1 MEGFLDNL
9 ASWVDK
15 TAYNIWSVLLFFLL
29 AAGIWLTI
37 RTRFVQFRHL
47 GDAFRLMFAGL
58 FRIGKKVKREG
69 DVSAFQAL
77 STALAATVGNGNIGG
92 VAFALTTGGPGAI
105 FWLWVCGFVGMA
117 TKYSEALLGVKFRE
131 HYPDGKIAGGPMYYI
146 KNGFTNKKFAALL
159 APAFAICGAFAT
171 LFGTGNMMQANQMTM
186 VFNSQFGIPKIVSA
200 VVITLLVSIVII
212 GGIKRIGAVAERVVP
227 VMIFLYIIVG
237 TFVILSNVSVIP
249 KVFALIFE
257 HAFTPYAMGGGAIGY
272 TVKTAMQMG
281 FRRGLLTNEAGL
293 GSAPIAHAAAQ
304 AKSPVHQGLM
314 GVAEVCVDTIIVCS
328 FTALINLSTGL
339 WQTTKAA
346 DAIQGTAL
354 TASSFASEA
363 GVIGSITVALGSFL
377 FGYTTLIGWYY
388 YGEQCMKFIFGYR
401 VTQVYRVIYIGLG
414 FIGALISIQLV
425 FYIGDVANA
434 FMAIPNLIALFVL
447 SGVVAKTSRD
457 FWKKYKTLD
466 GFEKQLSAD
475 SRGAEP

>member
-1 MEGFLDNL
+1 MEGFLESL
-9 ASWVDK
+9 SRWVDK
-15 TAYNIWSVLLFFLL
+15 TAYNIWSILLFFLL

-47 GDAFRLMFAGL
+47 GDAFKIMFAGL
-58 FRIGKKVKREG
+58 LRKGKGEKREG

-131 HYPDGKIAGGPMYYI
+131 HYPDGAIAGGPMYYI
-146 KNGFTNKKFAALL
+146 KNGFRNKKFAAVL
-159 APAFAICGAFAT
+159 APIFAVCGAFAT

-186 VFNSQFGIPKIVSA
+186 VFNSQFGVPKIVSA
-200 VVITLLVSIVII
+200 VVITLLVAIVIV
-212 GGIKRIGAVAERVVP
+212 GGIKRIGAVAERIVP

-237 TFVILSNVSVIP
+237 TIVIFSNVTVLP
-249 KVFALIFE
+249 NVFAMIFK
-257 HAFTPYAMGGGAIGY
+257 HAFTPYAIGGGAIGY
-272 TVKTAMQMG
+272 TVKLAMQMG

-328 FTALINLSTGL
+328 FTAIINLSTGL

-354 TASSFASEA
+354 TASSFSSEV
-363 GVIGSITVALGSFL
+363 GIIGSITVALGSFL

-388 YGEQCMKFIFGYR
+388 YGEQCMKFIFGFR
-401 VTQVYRVIYIGLG
+401 VTQVYRIIYIGLG

-425 FYIGDVANA
+425 FYVGDIANA
-434 FMAIPNLIALFVL
+434 LMALPNLIALFVL
-447 SGVVAKTSRD
+447 SGLVARTTKE
-457 FWKKYKTLD
+457 FWSKYKKLED
-466 GFEKQLSAD
+466 FDKAQ
-475 SRGAEP
+475 

>member
-1 MEGFLDNL
+1 MEGFLGSL
-9 ASWVDK
+9 TQWVDK
-15 TAYNIWSVLLFFLL
+15 TAYNIWSYLLFVLL
-29 AAGIWLTI
+29 AAGIWLTV

-47 GDAFRLMFAGL
+47 GAAFKIMFAGL
-58 FRIGKKVKREG
+58 LRKGKGEKQEG

-117 TKYSEALLGVKFRE
+117 TKYSEALLGVMFRE
-131 HYPDGKIAGGPMYYI
+131 KYPDGAIAGGPMYYI
-146 KNGFTNKKFAALL
+146 KNGFKNKRFAAVL
-159 APAFAICGAFAT
+159 APAFAVCGAFAT

-186 VFNSQFGIPKIVSA
+186 VFQSQFGIPKIVSA
-200 VVITLLVSIVII
+200 VAITLLVGIVII
-212 GGIKRIGAVAERVVP
+212 GGIKRIGAVAERIVP

-237 TFVILSNVSVIP
+237 TIVILSNVSVLP
-249 KVFALIFE
+249 RVFGLIFK
-257 HAFTPYAMGGGAIGY
+257 HAFSPYAMAGGAIGY
-272 TVKTAMQMG
+272 TVRMALQMG

-304 AKSPVHQGLM
+304 SKSPVHQGLM
-314 GVAEVCVDTIIVCS
+314 GVAEGCVDTIIVCS

-339 WQTTKAA
+339 WETTKAA
-346 DAIQGTAL
+346 DTIQGTAL
-354 TASSFASEA
+354 TASSFASEV
-363 GVIGSITVALGSFL
+363 GIIGSLTVALGSFL

-414 FIGALISIQLV
+414 FLGALISIQLV
-425 FYIGDVANA
+425 FYVGDIANA
-434 FMAIPNLIALFVL
+434 FMALPNLIALFVL
-447 SGVVAKTSRD
+447 SGVVARTTRE
-457 FWKKYKTLD
+457 FWARYKTIED
-466 GFEKQLSAD
+466 FDRPQ
-475 SRGAEP
+475 

>member
-1 MEGFLDNL
+1 MQGFLDNL
-9 ASWVDK
+9 AQWVDK
-15 TAYNIWSVLLFFLL
+15 TAYNIWSFLLFFLL

-47 GDAFRLMFAGL
+47 RDGFRIMFAGL
-58 FRIGKKVKREG
+58 LRKGKGEKREG
-69 DVSAFQAL
+69 DVSAFQAV

-92 VAFALTTGGPGAI
+92 IAFALTTGGPGAI

-117 TKYSEALLGVKFRE
+117 TKYSEALLGVMYRE
-131 HYPDGKIAGGPMYYI
+131 KYPDGKIAGGPMYYI
-146 KNGFTNKKFAALL
+146 KNGISNKRFAAIL

-171 LFGTGNMMQANQMTM
+171 LFGTGNMMQANQMTL

-200 VVITLLVSIVII
+200 VVITFLVGIVII
-212 GGIKRIGAVAERVVP
+212 GGIKRIGAVAERIVP
-227 VMIFLYIIVG
+227 AMIFLYLIVG
-237 TFVILSNVSVIP
+237 TFVIISNISVIP
-249 KVFALIFE
+249 EVLTLIFE
-257 HAFTPYAMGGGAIGY
+257 HAFTPYALGGGAIGY
-272 TVKTAMQMG
+272 TVKMAMQMG

-314 GVAEVCVDTIIVCS
+314 GVAEVCVDTVIVCT
-328 FTALINLSTGL
+328 FTALINLSSGL

-346 DAIQGTAL
+346 DTISGTAL
-354 TASSFASEA
+354 TASSFASKA
-363 GVIGSITVALGSFL
+363 GVVGSVTVALGSFL
-377 FGYTTLIGWYY
+377 FGYTTLIAWYY

-434 FMAIPNLIALFVL
+434 FMAFPNLVALFAL
-447 SGVVAKTSRD
+447 SGVVARTNRE

-466 GFEKQLSAD
+466 GFDKHQSA
-475 SRGAEP
+475 GK

>member
-1 MEGFLDNL
+1 MEGFLDNF
-9 ASWVDK
+9 AQWVDK
-15 TAYNIWSVLLFFLL
+15 TAYNIWSFLLFFLL

-47 GDAFRLMFAGL
+47 RDGFRILFAGL
-58 FRIGKKVKREG
+58 LRKGKGENQEG

-105 FWLWVCGFVGMA
+105 FWLWICGFVGMA
-117 TKYSEALLGVKFRE
+117 TKYAEALLGVMYRE
-131 HYPDGKIAGGPMYYI
+131 KYPDGKIAGGPMYYI
-146 KNGFTNKKFAALL
+146 KNGISSKRFAAIL
-159 APAFAICGAFAT
+159 APAFAVCGAFAT
-171 LFGTGNMMQANQMTM
+171 LFGTGNMMQANQMTL

-200 VVITLLVSIVII
+200 VVITFLVSIVII
-212 GGIKRIGAVAERVVP
+212 GGIKRIGAVAEQIVP
-227 VMIFLYIIVG
+227 VMIFLYLIVG
-237 TFVILSNVSVIP
+237 TFVILSNIAVIP
-249 KVFALIFE
+249 EVLTLIFE
-257 HAFTPYAMGGGAIGY
+257 HAFTPYAIGGGAIGY
-272 TVKTAMQMG
+272 TVKMAMQMG

-293 GSAPIAHAAAQ
+293 GSAPIAHAAAR

-328 FTALINLSTGL
+328 FTAIINLSTGL

-346 DAIQGTAL
+346 DTIQGTAL
-354 TASSFASEA
+354 TASSFASKA
-363 GVIGSITVALGSFL
+363 GVVGSLTVALGSFL
-377 FGYTTLIGWYY
+377 FGYTTLIAWYY
-388 YGEQCMKFIFGYR
+388 YGEQCMKFIFGYK
-401 VTQVYRVIYIGLG
+401 VTRIYRIIYIGLG

-434 FMAIPNLIALFVL
+434 FMAFPNLVALFAL
-447 SGVVAKTSRD
+447 SGVVARTSRE

-466 GFEKQLSAD
+466 GFDRKHSDTQ
-475 SRGAEP
+475 

>member
-9 ASWVDK
+9 AQWVDK
-15 TAYNIWSVLLFFLL
+15 MAYNIWSFLLFFLL

-47 GDAFRLMFAGL
+47 RDGFRIMFAGL
-58 FRIGKKVKREG
+58 LHKGKKEKREG
-69 DVSAFQAL
+69 DVSAFQAV

-117 TKYSEALLGVKFRE
+117 TKYSEALLGVMYRE

-146 KNGFTNKKFAALL
+146 KNGISNKRFAAIL
-159 APAFAICGAFAT
+159 APAFAVCGAFAT
-171 LFGTGNMMQANQMTM
+171 LFGTGNMMQANQMTL

-200 VVITLLVSIVII
+200 FVITLLVGIVII
-212 GGIKRIGAVAERVVP
+212 GGIKRIGAVAERIVP
-227 VMIFLYIIVG
+227 VMIFLYLIVG
-237 TFVILSNVSVIP
+237 TFVILSNIAVIP
-249 KVFALIFE
+249 DVLTLIFE

-328 FTALINLSTGL
+328 FTAIINLSTGL

-346 DAIQGTAL
+346 DTIQGTAL
-354 TASSFASEA
+354 TASSFASKA
-363 GVIGSITVALGSFL
+363 GVIGSVTVALGSFL
-377 FGYTTLIGWYY
+377 FGYTTLIAWYY
-388 YGEQCMKFIFGYR
+388 YGEQCMKFIFGYK
-401 VTQVYRVIYIGLG
+401 VTRVYRVIYIGLG

-434 FMAIPNLIALFVL
+434 FMAFPNLIALFAL

-466 GFEKQLSAD
+466 GFDKHESHRKSD
-475 SRGAEP
+475 SSR

>member
-1 MEGFLDNL
+1 MEGFLNNL
-9 ASWVDK
+9 AQWVDK
-15 TAYNIWSVLLFFLL
+15 TAYNIWSFLLFFLL

-47 GDAFRLMFAGL
+47 RDSFRIMFAGL
-58 FRIGKKVKREG
+58 LHKGKKEKREG
-69 DVSAFQAL
+69 DVSAFQAV

-105 FWLWVCGFVGMA
+105 FWLWICGFVGMA
-117 TKYSEALLGVKFRE
+117 TKYSEALLGVKYRE

-146 KNGFTNKKFAALL
+146 KNGISNKRFAAIL
-159 APAFAICGAFAT
+159 APAFAVCGAFAT
-171 LFGTGNMMQANQMTM
+171 LFGTGNMMQANQMTL

-200 VVITLLVSIVII
+200 IVITLLVGIVII
-212 GGIKRIGAVAERVVP
+212 GGIKRIGAVAERIVP
-227 VMIFLYIIVG
+227 VMIFLYLIVG
-237 TFVILSNVSVIP
+237 TFVILSNIAVIP
-249 KVFALIFE
+249 DVFTLIFE

-272 TVKTAMQMG
+272 AVKTAMQMG

-314 GVAEVCVDTIIVCS
+314 GVAEVFVDTIVVCS
-328 FTALINLSTGL
+328 FTAIINLSTGL
-339 WQTTKAA
+339 WATTKAA
-346 DAIQGTAL
+346 DTIQGTAL
-354 TASSFASEA
+354 TASSFASKA

-377 FGYTTLIGWYY
+377 FGYTTLIAWYY
-388 YGEQCMKFIFGYR
+388 YGEQCMKFIFGYK
-401 VTQVYRVIYIGLG
+401 VTRVYRVIYIGLG

-434 FMAIPNLIALFVL
+434 FMAFPNLVALFAL
-447 SGVVAKTSRD
+447 SGIVAKTSRD

-466 GFEKQLSAD
+466 GFDKHHSAG
-475 SRGAEP
+475 R

>member
-9 ASWVDK
+9 AQWIDK
-15 TAYNIWSVLLFFLL
+15 TAYNIWSFLLFILL
-29 AAGIWLTI
+29 AAGLWLTV

-47 GDAFRLMFAGL
+47 RDGFRIMFAGL
-58 FRIGKKVKREG
+58 LRKGKVEKREG

-117 TKYSEALLGVKFRE
+117 TKYAEALLGVMYRE
-131 HYPDGKIAGGPMYYI
+131 KYPDGKIAGGPMYYI
-146 KNGFTNKKFAALL
+146 KNGISNKKFAAIL
-159 APAFAICGAFAT
+159 APAFAVCGAFAT
-171 LFGTGNMMQANQMTM
+171 LFGTGNMMQANQMTL

-200 VVITLLVSIVII
+200 VVITFLVGIVII
-212 GGIKRIGAVAERVVP
+212 GGIKRIGAVAERIVP
-227 VMIFLYIIVG
+227 VMIFLYLIVG
-237 TFVILSNVSVIP
+237 GFVILSNISVIP
-249 KVFALIFE
+249 EVLTLIFE
-257 HAFTPYAMGGGAIGY
+257 HAFTPYALGGGAIGY

-354 TASSFASEA
+354 TATSFASRA
-363 GVIGSITVALGSFL
+363 GVIGSLTVALGSFL
-377 FGYTTLIGWYY
+377 FGYTTLIAWYY

-401 VTQVYRVIYIGLG
+401 VTQVYRIIYISLG

-434 FMAIPNLIALFVL
+434 FMAFPNLIALFAL
-447 SGVVAKTSRD
+447 SGVVAKTSRE

-466 GFEKQLSAD
+466 GFDKKHSAGPQGSD
-475 SRGAEP
+475 R

>member
-1 MEGFLDNL
+1 MEGFLGSL
-9 ASWVDK
+9 TQWVDK
-15 TAYNIWSVLLFFLL
+15 TAYNIWSYLLFVLL

-47 GDAFRLMFAGL
+47 GDAFKIMFAGL
-58 FRIGKKVKREG
+58 LRKGKGVKREG

-117 TKYSEALLGVKFRE
+117 TKYSEALLGVMYRE

-146 KNGFTNKKFAALL
+146 KNGFTNKRFAAIL
-159 APAFAICGAFAT
+159 APAFAVCGAFAT

-200 VVITLLVSIVII
+200 VVITLLVSVVII
-212 GGIKRIGAVAERVVP
+212 GGIKRIGAVAEQVVP
-227 VMIFLYIIVG
+227 VMIFLYLIVG
-237 TFVILSNVSVIP
+237 TIVIISNITVLP
-249 KVFALIFE
+249 KVFTLIFK
-257 HAFTPYAMGGGAIGY
+257 HAFTPYAMAGGAIGY
-272 TVKTAMQMG
+272 TVRMAMQMG

-304 AKSPVHQGLM
+304 TKSPVHQGLM
-314 GVAEVCVDTIIVCS
+314 GIAEVCVDTIIVCS
-328 FTALINLSTGL
+328 FTAIINLSTGL

-346 DAIQGTAL
+346 DTIQGTAL
-354 TASSFASEA
+354 TASSFSSEV
-363 GVIGSITVALGSFL
+363 GLVGSLTVAIGSFL

-401 VTQVYRVIYIGLG
+401 VTQIYRVIYIGLG

-425 FYIGDVANA
+425 FYLGDVANA
-434 FMAIPNLIALFVL
+434 FMALPNLIALFVL
-447 SGVVAKTSRD
+447 SGVVARTTKD
-457 FWKKYKTLD
+457 FWGKYRTLED
-466 GFEKQLSAD
+466 FDRRQ
-475 SRGAEP
+475 

>member
-1 MEGFLDNL
+1 MEGILDNL
-9 ASWVDK
+9 AQWVDK
-15 TAYNIWSVLLFFLL
+15 TAYNIWSFLLFFLL
-29 AAGIWLTI
+29 AAGILLTV

-47 GDAFRLMFAGL
+47 RDGFRIMFAGL
-58 FRIGKKVKREG
+58 LHKGKKVKREG
-69 DVSAFQAL
+69 DVSAFQAV

-117 TKYSEALLGVKFRE
+117 TKYAEALLGVKYRE

-146 KNGFTNKKFAALL
+146 KNGISNKRFAAIL
-159 APAFAICGAFAT
+159 APAFAVCGAFAT
-171 LFGTGNMMQANQMTM
+171 LFGTGNMMQANQMTL

-200 VVITLLVSIVII
+200 ITITFLVGIVII
-212 GGIKRIGAVAERVVP
+212 GGIKRIGAVAERIVP
-227 VMIFLYIIVG
+227 VMIFLYLIVG
-237 TFVILSNVSVIP
+237 TYVILANVSVIP
-249 KVFALIFE
+249 DVLTLIFE
-257 HAFTPYAMGGGAIGY
+257 HAFTPYALGGGAIGY

-314 GVAEVCVDTIIVCS
+314 GVAEVCVDTIIVCT
-328 FTALINLSTGL
+328 FTAIINMSTGL

-346 DAIQGTAL
+346 DTIQGTAL
-354 TASSFASEA
+354 TASSFASKA
-363 GVIGSITVALGSFL
+363 GVIGSVTVALGSFL
-377 FGYTTLIGWYY
+377 FGYTTLIAWYY
-388 YGEQCMKFIFGYR
+388 YGEQCMKFIFGYK
-401 VTQVYRVIYIGLG
+401 VTRIYRIIYIGLG

-434 FMAIPNLIALFVL
+434 FMAFPNLVALFAL

-466 GFEKQLSAD
+466 GFDKHHPAD
-475 SRGAEP
+475 S

>member
-1 MEGFLDNL
+1 MEVFLENL
-9 ASWVDK
+9 ARWVDK

-29 AAGIWLTI
+29 ATGIWLTI
-37 RTRFVQFRHL
+37 RTGFVQFRHL
-47 GDAFRLMFAGL
+47 GDALRIMFSGL
-58 FRIGKKVKREG
+58 IHRGRKEKREG
-69 DVSAFQAL
+69 DVTAFQAL

-105 FWLWVCGFVGMA
+105 FWLWVCGFLGMA

-146 KNGFTNKKFAALL
+146 KNGFTNKKFAAIL
-159 APAFAICGAFAT
+159 APTFAICGAFAT

-186 VFNSQFGIPKIVSA
+186 VFNSQFGIPKIVLA
-200 VVITLLVSIVII
+200 VAITFLVSIVII
-212 GGIKRIGAVAERVVP
+212 GGIKRIGAVAEQIVP
-227 VMIFLYIIVG
+227 LMIFLYLIVG
-237 TFVILSNVSVIP
+237 TFVILSNISMLP
-249 KVFALIFE
+249 KVFALIFT
-257 HAFTPYAMGGGAIGY
+257 HAFKPYAVAGGAAGY
-272 TVKTAMQMG
+272 TVKMAMQMG

-314 GVAEVCVDTIIVCS
+314 GVAEVFMDTIVVCS

-339 WQTTKAA
+339 WQTKKAA

-354 TASSFASEA
+354 TASSFASKA
-363 GVIGSITVALGSFL
+363 GLLGSVTVALSSFL

-388 YGEQCMKFIFGYR
+388 YGEQCMKFLFGYR
-401 VTQVYRVIYIGLG
+401 VTNIYRIIYIALG

-425 FYIGDVANA
+425 FYIGDIANA
-434 FMAIPNLIALFVL
+434 LMAIPNLIALFVL
-447 SGVVAKTSRD
+447 SGVVARTTKE
-457 FWKKYKTLD
+457 FWQKYKTLED
-466 GFEKQLSAD
+466 FDKENPAVEVTGK
-475 SRGAEP
+475 

>member
-1 MEGFLDNL
+1 MEGILDGL
-9 ASWVDK
+9 SQWVDK

-29 AAGIWLTI
+29 ATGIWLSI

-47 GDAFRLMFAGL
+47 GDAFRIMFAGL
-58 FRIGKKVKREG
+58 LRKGKGEKRDG

-117 TKYSEALLGVKFRE
+117 TKYSEALLGIKFRE
-131 HYPDGKIAGGPMYYI
+131 HYTDGAIAGGPMYYI
-146 KNGFTNKKFAALL
+146 KNGFRNKSFAAVL
-159 APAFAICGAFAT
+159 APAFAVCGAFAT
-171 LFGTGNMMQANQMTM
+171 LFGTGNMMQANQMAM

-200 VVITLLVSIVII
+200 IVITLLVAIVIV
-212 GGIKRIGAVAERVVP
+212 GGIKRIGAVAERIVP
-227 VMIFLYIIVG
+227 VMIFLYILVG
-237 TFVILSNVSVIP
+237 TIVILSNVSVLP
-249 KVFALIFE
+249 GVFALILK
-257 HAFTPYAMGGGAIGY
+257 HAFTPYAVGGGAIGY
-272 TVKTAMQMG
+272 TVKLAMQMG

-328 FTALINLSTGL
+328 FTAVINLSTGL
-339 WQTTKAA
+339 WKTIKAA

-354 TASSFASEA
+354 TASSFASEV
-363 GVIGSITVALGSFL
+363 GVIGSITVALASFL

-388 YGEQCMKFIFGYR
+388 YGEQCMKFLFGIS

-425 FYIGDVANA
+425 FYVGDIANA
-434 FMAIPNLIALFVL
+434 LMALPNLIALFML
-447 SGVVAKTSRD
+447 SGVVARTSKE
-457 FWKKYKTLD
+457 FWAKYKRIED
-466 GFEKQLSAD
+466 FDKRESA
-475 SRGAEP
+475 G